1 MRNKPQRVESP
12 GSWPMRV
19 PRKTPTFIIYYWL
32 KQQDRAKPLSSRLQ
46 LHRRAVTARQA
57 TGDKLLIRVTN
68 INQRNNASRQ
78 RSEKSCLYQ
87 NDHRMNEMTC
97 PPSHTHAHHEAY
109 TLVSV
114 SLERERENK
123 KEKAKKLPETRSLQT
138 RTSVDRN
145 RITRAVAYLHELCR
159 KLRCPTTVLPQQ
171 EQKHPGSYPA
181 GIHCKKKRG
190 GNSPMDV
197 NIESA
202 PLPSTAAEWNDGR
215 KQRV

>member
-46 LHRRAVTARQA
+46 LHRRAVTALQA
-57 TGDKLLIRVTN
+57 TGDKLLIMVTN

-97 PPSHTHAHHEAY
+97 PPYSHTHAHHEAY
-109 TLVSV
+109 TPVSV
-114 SLERERENK
+114 SLERERE
-123 KEKAKKLPETRSLQT
+123 
-138 RTSVDRN
+138 
-145 RITRAVAYLHELCR
+145 RI
-159 KLRCPTTVLPQQ
+159 
-171 EQKHPGSYPA
+171 
-181 GIHCKKKRG
+181 KKRKQKSSLKQG
-190 GNSPMDV
+190 LCKPEHQL
-197 NIESA
+197 IETG
-202 PLPSTAAEWNDGR
+202 LQEL
-215 KQRV
+215 